1 MGRDRA
7 HRGRGAWAKRTR
19 GTKPSG
25 TFSPYGASYRVRLP
39 DVPVRMSTAAALIG
53 STLAGRFRI
62 TSFLGEG
69 AMATVYRGV
78 QDADPREVA
87 VKVMHPE
94 LARDTT
100 FAKRFRREAK
110 AASRLNHRNTVQII
124 DYGVDGNVAYIAMEL
139 LQGRDLFEILS
150 VERRLSEARAA
161 RILIDVCDVLTVAHD
176 QGVVHRDLKPEN
188 IMILGQPDAAGRERI
203 KVLDFGIAK
212 ILDKEQPQKEG
223 GEGGDAPPISA
234 APSSAITTV
243 GVIVGT
249 PEYMSPEQC
258 RGEGVDQRSDIYAC
272 GVLLYQLVTGQIPFS
287 GDSIIDIALKHIRQP
302 PPRPSHATPF
312 MHKGLEAIILT
323 ALEKWP
329 AQRQQSATELKA
341 ALEKVLPELRTT
353 PHRLGGTS
361 REDAPTSAARRN
373 IAEVP
378 VESVRFAHATIPEQ
392 STLPSEELTIK
403 RKGIKPAASPD
414 DAERDTDPEGGKISK
429 DGVIIR
435 VPADAEP
442 VLGSS
447 PTIPAAPSVTDTL
460 ATGREPPPG
469 LKKPASPKPPIVVS
483 VPSDTRK
490 AAAPLATDKP
500 RAVARK
506 KKGGTSFWLLVPIAV
521 LVGITVG
528 AVVFFLT
535 Q

>member
-1 MGRDRA
+1 
-7 HRGRGAWAKRTR
+7 
-19 GTKPSG
+19 
-25 TFSPYGASYRVRLP
+25 
-39 DVPVRMSTAAALIG
+39 MSTAAALIG

-100 FAKRFRREAK
+100 FARRFRREAK
-110 AASRLNHRNTVQII
+110 AASRLNHKNTVQII
-124 DYGVDGNVAYIAMEL
+124 DYGVDGNIAYIAMEL
-139 LQGRDLFEILS
+139 LQGRDLFEILT
-150 VERRLSEARAA
+150 VERRLAEARAA
-161 RILIDVCDVLTVAHD
+161 RILMEVCDVLTIAHE

-212 ILDKEQPQKEG
+212 ILDKELKE
-223 GEGGDAPPISA
+223 GEGGDNPPPSA
-234 APSSAITTV
+234 APSSAITSV

-258 RGEGVDQRSDIYAC
+258 RGESVDARSDIYAC

-302 PPRPSHATPF
+302 PPRPSALTPF

-329 AQRQQSATELKA
+329 AQRQQNAAELKA
-341 ALEKVLPELRTT
+341 ALEKVLPELRAT
-353 PHRLGGTS
+353 PHRLGGTA
-361 REDAPTSAARRN
+361 RDDAPPLPPSRRN

-392 STLPSEELTIK
+392 STLPSEQLTLK
-403 RKGIKPAASPD
+403 RKALKAPASVD
-414 DAERDTDPEGGKISK
+414 VEHDTDPEGGKASK

-460 ATGREPPPG
+460 TTGREPPPA
-469 LKKPASPKPPIVVS
+469 LKKAPSPKPPLVVKA
-483 VPSDTRK
+483 PSEDKARK
-490 AAAPLATDKP
+490 PGQASLAADKP
-500 RAVARK
+500 RPITRK

-528 AVVFFLT
+528 ALVFFLT
-535 Q
+535 QQ

>member
-1 MGRDRA
+1 
-7 HRGRGAWAKRTR
+7 
-19 GTKPSG
+19 
-25 TFSPYGASYRVRLP
+25 
-39 DVPVRMSTAAALIG
+39 MSTAAALIG

-62 TSFLGEG
+62 TAFLGEG

-150 VERRLSEARAA
+150 VERRLAEARAA
-161 RILIDVCDVLTVAHD
+161 RILMEVCDVLTAAHE

-212 ILDKEQPQKEG
+212 ILDKEPKE
-223 GEGGDAPPISA
+223 GEGGDAGPVSA

-258 RGEGVDQRSDIYAC
+258 RGEAVDPRSDIYAC

-312 MHKGLEAIILT
+312 MHKGLEAVILT

-329 AQRQQSATELKA
+329 AQRQQSAVELKA
-341 ALEKVLPELRTT
+341 ALEKILPELRAT

-361 REDAPTSAARRN
+361 RDDAPPPPSRRN

-378 VESVRFAHATIPEQ
+378 VESVRVAHATIPEQ

-403 RKGIKPAASPD
+403 RKGLKPLASA
-414 DAERDTDPEGGKISK
+414 DAEHDTDPEGGRLLK

-435 VPADAEP
+435 GPADAEP

-469 LKKPASPKPPIVVS
+469 AKKPSSPKPPSVVK
-483 VPSDTRK
+483 VVADDKARK
-490 AAAPLATDKP
+490 PGAALATDKP
-500 RAVARK
+500 RAASRK

>member
-1 MGRDRA
+1 
-7 HRGRGAWAKRTR
+7 
-19 GTKPSG
+19 
-25 TFSPYGASYRVRLP
+25 
-39 DVPVRMSTAAALIG
+39 
-53 STLAGRFRI
+53 
-62 TSFLGEG
+62 
-69 AMATVYRGV
+69 MATVYRGV

-150 VERRLSEARAA
+150 VERRLAEARAA
-161 RILIDVCDVLTVAHD
+161 RILMEVCDVLTTAHE

-188 IMILGQPDAAGRERI
+188 IMLLGQTDAAGRERI

-212 ILDKEQPQKEG
+212 ILDKEPKE
-223 GEGGDAPPISA
+223 GEGGDTGPISA

-258 RGEGVDQRSDIYAC
+258 RGEAVDPRSDIYAC

-329 AQRQQSATELKA
+329 AQRQQSAVELKA

-361 REDAPTSAARRN
+361 RDEAPLPPSRRN

-378 VESVRFAHATIPEQ
+378 VESVRVAHATIPEQ
-392 STLPSEELTIK
+392 STLPSEELTLK
-403 RKGIKPAASPD
+403 RKGLRPIAPA
-414 DAERDTDPEGGKISK
+414 DADHDTDPEGGRLLK

-469 LKKPASPKPPIVVS
+469 AKKPSSPRPPSVVKVVGDDKARKP
-483 VPSDTRK
+483 
-490 AAAPLATDKP
+490 AALLATDKP
-500 RAVARK
+500 RTATRK

>member
-1 MGRDRA
+1 
-7 HRGRGAWAKRTR
+7 
-19 GTKPSG
+19 
-25 TFSPYGASYRVRLP
+25 
-39 DVPVRMSTAAALIG
+39 MSTAAALIG

-110 AASRLNHRNTVQII
+110 AASRLNHKNTVQII

-161 RILIDVCDVLTVAHD
+161 RILMEVCDVLTAAHE

-188 IMILGQPDAAGRERI
+188 IMILGQPDTAGRERI

-223 GEGGDAPPISA
+223 AEGGDAPPVSA

-258 RGEGVDQRSDIYAC
+258 RGEAVDPRSDIYAC

-302 PPRPSHATPF
+302 PPRPSHAAPF

-329 AQRQQSATELKA
+329 AQRQQSAAELKA

-361 REDAPTSAARRN
+361 RDDAPPPPSRRG

-403 RKGIKPAASPD
+403 RKGLKPAAAPV
-414 DAERDTDPEGGKISK
+414 DAEHDTDPEGGKASK

-460 ATGREPPPG
+460 ATGREPPPA
-469 LKKPASPKPPIVVS
+469 LKKATSPKPPAVATAS
-483 VPSDTRK
+483 SDDKARK
-490 AAAPLATDKP
+490 AAAALAADKS
-500 RAVARK
+500 RTASRKK